1 MPIFNQVR
9 FVPKY
14 LIGILVFFAST
25 ILSQTADGQGEAKS
39 LSGISFGANSGLRY
53 FPKGDIIRT
62 NFLRDST
69 YVYISDSDIDS
80 NWNIRYR
87 YLYSYDNQGRVLESL
102 HSKLSDSLG
111 WKNESRLQNTYS
123 DDQFLISQE
132 EDGWDSK
139 IGKWSASLRRTYSY
153 NVVGL
158 EDLIITEK
166 LFQHSW
172 KVDSKV
178 EYTYNSA
185 YDITEEVAYSRNHE
199 ENNWEAISRYLYS
212 YFDNE
217 NINQEIYQLWNDSLQ
232 KWLNQVSEQYKY
244 SNSNRLVSTT
254 KSNWNSVDK
263 DWINS
268 SVIYLRYNEKGQV
281 MASSQAQYST
291 ELDGGIPIQSQES
304 NYDDNGNVGQVIN
317 SIWNSES
324 QSWDLSQKQ
333 VHFWTKY
340 INGNLNQGTDNIDCL
355 FVNPYIVGLPWYCES
370 LKANVVYTVEVFDL
384 FGRQFYSDT
393 FTNKSS
399 FRITRSIPNG
409 FYIVVI
415 RGGLDY
421 HTEKIIIR
429 N

>member
-1 MPIFNQVR
+1 MNFLS
-9 FVPKY
+9 KY
-14 LIGILVFFAST
+14 FIGTLVLIAST
-25 ILSQTADGQGEAKS
+25 ALSHTAAGQGEAKS
-39 LSGISFGANSGLRY
+39 LTGMSFGANSGLRY
-53 FPKGDIIRT
+53 FPKGDIIRS

-69 YVYISDSDIDS
+69 YVFMSDSDIDS
-80 NWNIRYR
+80 NWNLRTRYI
-87 YLYSYDNQGRVLESL
+87 YSYDNQGRVLETL
-102 HSKLSDSLG
+102 HSKLSDSLE

-123 DDQFLISQE
+123 DDLFLISQE
-132 EDGWDSK
+132 EDEWNLK
-139 IGKWSASLRRTYSY
+139 TKKWSASLRRTYSY

-158 EDLIITEK
+158 EDVIITEK
-166 LFQHSW
+166 FFKESW
-172 KVDSKV
+172 RLDSKV

-185 YDITEEVAYSRNHE
+185 YDIIEEVAYSRNYE
-199 ENNWEAISRYLYS
+199 ENNWEAISRYIYS

-232 KWLNQVSEQYKY
+232 KWMNQLSQQYQY
-244 SNSNRLVSTT
+244 SNSNRLISTT
-254 KSNWNSVDK
+254 KSNWNSLEK

-268 SVIYLRYNEKGQV
+268 SVISLTYNETGQV
-281 MASSQAQYST
+281 MTSNQNHYSDG
-291 ELDGGIPIQSQES
+291 LDGGVPIQSQES

-324 QSWDLSQKQ
+324 LKWDLYQKQ
-333 VHFWTKY
+333 VHFWTEY

-355 FVNPYIVGLPWYCES
+355 FVNPYIVGFPWYCES

-384 FGRQFYSDT
+384 FGRKFYSDT
-393 FTNKSS
+393 FSNKST
-399 FRITRSIPNG
+399 FRITSSIPDG

-421 HTEKIIIR
+421 HTEKILVR